1 MLAGARAQAVIE
13 LIDLWEDEGAPA
25 DALMSN
31 YCRDRK
37 YIGSKDRQF
46 IGECFFN
53 ILRHRGQIE
62 AILNRTGSPVTPD
75 FQVYTYLLRF
85 ENWKLPNLVE
95 SCKGQYAPK
104 PLSKLDIGKLEKVA
118 AFGASVL
125 SFPEQYSI
133 PEFLYATL
141 QKVFGNSLEAEIKAM
156 NQHAPLDL
164 RVNTLKTD
172 RKTMLG
178 ILKSAGF
185 EVAPTPYSPWG
196 IRLQGRPNIMGT
208 SFYREGFV
216 EVQDEGSQLVAL
228 ACDAKPGMTVLDYCA
243 GAGGKTLGLAATME
257 NKGRLI
263 ASDIMAH
270 RLQRSQQRLRRAG
283 IHNTTVIAM
292 DDQPKWVKRHQKFF
306 DRVLVDVP
314 CTGSG
319 TWRRNPD
326 SKWKISQ
333 DMLDNVCQEQQQIL
347 DTVAPLV
354 KPGGWLIYATCS
366 ILPEENEQQIEQF
379 LATHPDYT
387 LIPIANILGNMVQSN
402 STHFLKLTP
411 FQNETDGF
419 FTAVLQKVL

>member
-1 MLAGARAQAVIE
+1 MLSGARVKAVIE
-13 LIDLWEDEGAPA
+13 LIDQWEDEGAPA
-25 DALMSN
+25 DALMSH

-62 AILNRTGSPVTPD
+62 AILNRTGSHMTPD
-75 FQVYTYLLRF
+75 FQVYAYLLRF

-95 SCKGQYAPK
+95 SCKGQYAPSL
-104 PLSKLDIGKLEKVA
+104 LSKLDIAKLEKVA

-125 SFPEQYSI
+125 SFPEQHSI
-133 PEFLYATL
+133 PEFLYPAL
-141 QKVFGNSLEAEIKAM
+141 QKVFGNSLEDEIKAM
-156 NQHAPLDL
+156 NKNASLDL

-172 RKTMLG
+172 RKTMLE

-185 EVAPTPYSPWG
+185 EAAPTPYSPWG

-243 GAGGKTLGLAATME
+243 GAGGKTLALAAAME

-263 ASDIMAH
+263 ASDIMPR
-270 RLQRSQQRLRRAG
+270 RLQRSQQRLRRASVY
-283 IHNTTVIAM
+283 NTTAIVI
-292 DDQPKWVKRHQKFF
+292 DDQPKWIKRHQNFF
-306 DRVLVDVP
+306 DRVLLDLP

-333 DMLDNVCQEQQQIL
+333 DMLDNICKEQYQIL
-347 DTVAPLV
+347 ETVAPLV
-354 KPGGWLIYATCS
+354 KQGGWLIYATCS
-366 ILPEENEQQIEQF
+366 ILPEENEQQVEQF
-379 LATHPDYT
+379 LANHPDYA
-387 LIPIANILGNMVQSN
+387 LIPMADILGNVVQN
-402 STHFLKLTP
+402 KDGQFLKLTP

-419 FTAVLQKVL
+419 FTAVLKKV